1 MKFTEMQ
8 LALMEGGHSL
18 DGSNPVKPMQFIRE
32 LTEARLIKTRG
43 DLRFTYNEVCEHLY
57 LIILALDF
65 LSRLKQGKPLAKK
78 YASATAGY
86 INYTEF
92 KVNGTDL
99 YNLIYFV
106 TEKPE
111 LVEKI
116 FNSSEAK
123 KARERTQLP
132 QMELNRWLL
141 KIDKDESRDI
151 YFLMRIEQALNI
163 SGSDSKDIRRMLSFK
178 NPTQQDL
185 HIISARLLNAF
196 RQKTPLLDLRQD
208 LEQVLSGGKYTYIG

>member
-1 MKFTEMQ
+1 ME

-18 DGSNPVKPMQFIRE
+18 EGYVKPKQMQFIRE
-32 LTEARLIKTRG
+32 LKEARLIKAKG
-43 DLRFTYNEVCEHLY
+43 DLKFSYSEVCEHLY

-78 YASATAGY
+78 YAAATAGF

-92 KVNGTDL
+92 KVSGTDL

-111 LVEKI
+111 FIEKI
-116 FNSSEAK
+116 FGSADAK
-123 KARERTQLP
+123 KLREKTHLP

-141 KIDKDESRDI
+141 KIDKDESRDM
-151 YFLMRIEQALNI
+151 YFLMRLEQALNVT
-163 SGSDSKDIRRMLSFK
+163 SSESKDIRRMLSFK

-185 HIISARLLNAF
+185 TIISARLLNAF

-208 LEQVLSGGKYTYIG
+208 LEPILSGGKYAYIG

>member
-1 MKFTEMQ
+1 MIFSDMQ
-8 LALMEGGHSL
+8 RALMEGGHSL
-18 DGSNPVKPMQFIRE
+18 EGYTIPKHLQFIRE
-32 LTEARLIKTRG
+32 LKEARLIKTKN
-43 DLRFTYNEVCEHLY
+43 DLKFSYSEVCEHLY

-78 YASATAGY
+78 YAAATASY

-99 YNLIYFV
+99 YNLVYFV

-111 LVEKI
+111 FIEKI
-116 FNSSEAK
+116 FGSADAK
-123 KARERTQLP
+123 KLREKTQLP

-141 KIDKDESRDI
+141 KIDKDESRDM
-151 YFLMRIEQALNI
+151 YFLMRLEQALNVT
-163 SGSDSKDIRRMLSFK
+163 STESRDIRRMLSFK
-178 NPTQQDL
+178 TPTHQDL
-185 HIISARLLNAF
+185 HLISARLLNAF